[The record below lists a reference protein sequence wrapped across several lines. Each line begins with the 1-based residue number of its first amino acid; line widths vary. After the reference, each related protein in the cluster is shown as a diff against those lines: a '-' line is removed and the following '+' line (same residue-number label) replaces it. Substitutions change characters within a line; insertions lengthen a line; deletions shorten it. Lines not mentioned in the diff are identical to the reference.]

1 MRKNLL
7 QYRYFI
13 GDFAYD
19 HQSGNDGSGVD
30 KVQPLA

>member
-19 HQSGNDGSGVD
+19 HQSGNDGSGGD
-30 KVQPLA
+30 KVHPPA